1 MAESPEIA
9 IRALLPF
16 CARQRQM
23 SFVEGS
29 LTTEF
34 GWNFDAANFS
44 EARSG
49 PS

>member
-23 SFVEGS
+23 SFVEGRR
-29 LTTEF
+29 
-34 GWNFDAANFS
+34 APKAI
-44 EARSG
+44 RK
-49 PS
+49 